1 MIDCLTWCVNWS
13 CPEQGQMAGISMS
26 GRRHGS
32 LELKSKCSQAGG
44 VTSLNVCISK
54 RCSQVLEVGRCE
66 GGVGDG

>member
-1 MIDCLTWCVNWS
+1 
-13 CPEQGQMAGISMS
+13 MS